1 MKLLSVS
8 LGNRRGELDIVG
20 HVDVP
25 NKVVMFRVLAN
36 GLLVCEGESYDD
48 MREIVFEIVALN
60 QTNKESLN

>member
-8 LGNRRGELDIVG
+8 LGNRRGDLDIVG

-25 NKVVMFRVLAN
+25 NKTVMFLVLAN

-60 QTNKESLN
+60 QTNKEGMN

>member
-1 MKLLSVS
+1 VKLLSVS
-8 LGNRRGELDIVG
+8 LGNQRGELDIVG
-20 HVDVP
+20 HVDIP
-25 NKVVMFRVLAN
+25 NKIVTFQVLAN

>member
-8 LGNRRGELDIVG
+8 LGNQRGELDIIG

-25 NKVVMFRVLAN
+25 NKIVMFRVLAN
-36 GLLVCEGESYDD
+36 GLLVCESESYDD

-60 QTNKESLN
+60 QTNKEGMN